1 MKDEIKQLLIR
12 MLSEMPRHELNA
24 LLIEVEQ
31 LQGQVSPWLPMLSRL
46 PAGKVVKTPSSIGVE
61 NEN

>member
-1 MKDEIKQLLIR
+1 
-12 MLSEMPRHELNA
+12 MPRYELNA

-31 LQGQVSPWLPMLSRL
+31 LQGQVSPWLPMLSKL
-46 PAGKVVKTPSSIGVE
+46 PAGKVIKTSSDIGLE